1 MATYL
6 KLLSA
11 IIIWGFAL
19 SLTKKA
25 LLEMSPVMLITLRS
39 CIGWFAL
46 ACFARFKNSFA
57 GLSALDLWRLFI
69 ISASGIWFHQLVQA
83 FALAH
88 TSANH
93 AGWLVAAAPLVTAGL
108 MRYAFKEK
116 LGKMVSAG
124 FALGFAGGMLVFLSV
139 QHVTGAGIVPT
150 SFGDAIFIA
159 SMFSWAFYSIY
170 SGRWFGHL
178 PFAVLVRA
186 TMAVSA
192 LAMLPL
198 FFLSGGVGQL
208 KSISAGGLTAV
219 LYLGLLSSAFGY
231 YIWNLGVEKLGPS
244 RASAFLY
251 LEPLTAVAGGML
263 LLGEQ
268 PSAMAACGGILILS
282 GVYWIN
288 GGRAG
293 AKVLK
298 KVYSFLTMS

>member
-1 MATYL
+1 MSTYL

-11 IIIWGFAL
+11 IVIWGFAL

-25 LLEMSPVMLITLRS
+25 LLEISPVTLITLR
-39 CIGWFAL
+39 CFIGWFAL
-46 ACFARFKNSFA
+46 ACFARFKNSLS
-57 GLSALDLWRLFI
+57 GLSARDIWRLFI

-116 LGKMVSAG
+116 LGKLVSAG
-124 FALGFAGGMLVFLSV
+124 FGLGFMGGMMVFLSA
-139 QHVTGAGIVPT
+139 QHVSGAGIVPT
-150 SFGDAIFIA
+150 SLGDVVFIA

-170 SGRWFGHL
+170 CGRWFGHM
-178 PFAVLVRA
+178 PFAELVRA

-192 LAMLPL
+192 LAMLPI
-198 FFLSGGVGQL
+198 FLMSGSAAQL
-208 KSISAGGLTAV
+208 KTMSPSSWIAV

-251 LEPLTAVAGGML
+251 LEPLTAVLGGMI

-268 PSAMAACGGILILS
+268 PSAVAACGGLLILS

-293 AKVLK
+293 AGVLK